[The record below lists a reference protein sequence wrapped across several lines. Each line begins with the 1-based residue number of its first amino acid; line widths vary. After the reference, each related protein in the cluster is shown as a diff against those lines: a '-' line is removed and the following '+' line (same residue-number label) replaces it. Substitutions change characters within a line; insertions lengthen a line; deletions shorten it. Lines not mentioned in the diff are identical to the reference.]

1 MHTVCMR
8 TEIVTTLKRKAT
20 ELLSELEKD
29 KEPIM
34 ITQHGRP
41 TAVLV
46 DIESYR
52 ALQEQVAILEGIARG
67 ETAISAGETV
77 AHEGAVDSLSKWLK

>member
-1 MHTVCMR
+1 MR

-20 ELLSELEKD
+20 DLLSELEKD

-41 TAVLV
+41 AAVLV

-67 ETAISAGETV
+67 ETAVSAGETV
-77 AHEGAVDSLSKWLK
+77 VHEEAMDSLSKWLR